1 MTISGLGSL
10 KLRMFP
16 VFWIVNTGYKDTLS
30 FNTVAFQLS
39 SCVIFDLWRVKHV
52 LGRTLP
58 ASLFSV
64 FQCFHCASLILRVSI
79 LRLPNCSLT
88 NLSIVGNN
96 KNLTGLLL
104 HSTCQAISSRA
115 GAGVVVSFFGSAIAQ
130 WTDCSYSF
138 NPFTLSWPLG

>member
-1 MTISGLGSL
+1 MAGETCPWAHSTCHLVLSVPMLSL
-10 KLRMFP
+10 CFAYP
-16 VFWIVNTGYKDTLS
+16 QS
-30 FNTVAFQLS
+30 FNIAVA
-39 SCVIFDLWRVKHV
+39 
-52 LGRTLP
+52 
-58 ASLFSV
+58 
-64 FQCFHCASLILRVSI
+64 
-79 LRLPNCSLT
+79 NCSLT

-115 GAGVVVSFFGSAIAQ
+115 GAGVVVVFFGSTISR

>member
-1 MTISGLGSL
+1 MPPST
-10 KLRMFP
+10 
-16 VFWIVNTGYKDTLS
+16 T
-30 FNTVAFQLS
+30 Q
-39 SCVIFDLWRVKHV
+39 

-115 GAGVVVSFFGSAIAQ
+115 GAGDVVVFFGSTISQ

-138 NPFTLSWPLG
+138 NPFVASGMTF